1 MEKYNVIIIGAGAS
15 GLMCALN
22 LNKPTLLIE
31 ASDRIGKK
39 ILATGNGKC
48 NITNDIIDARY
59 YNTPLVD
66 KYLKKFDSA
75 QTLKYFEKIGIF
87 TYADKEHRRYPL
99 SNSANTVLNLML
111 KALSLK
117 KNIKMVVNTM
127 PLSVTKL
134 KDGFSIVTKDK
145 TYVCDK
151 LVIATGGNNG
161 TQYLKQLNVDYIGFK
176 PSLMGLKTTK
186 NKGLAG
192 IRVSNVKVSFNEFN
206 EVGEILF
213 KEDGISGIVIFNLS
227 AYLAR
232 NNVRSGK
239 IAIDLLPSITE
250 IDLFKMLEL
259 SIHNNPDYLLVDV
272 LEGFFHKSL
281 AKNILEKLSLDK
293 KLAQDT
299 NQLDID
305 KIVNGIKNFV
315 VNFVGN
321 ADNNQVY
328 TGGVDLSD
336 LDENLQCKRIKNL
349 YFTGE
354 VVNVDGVC
362 GGYNLQW
369 AWTSG
374 KIVADGIKNH
384 KDVWY

>member
-1 MEKYNVIIIGAGAS
+1 
-15 GLMCALN
+15 
-22 LNKPTLLIE
+22 
-31 ASDRIGKK
+31 
-39 ILATGNGKC
+39 
-48 NITNDIIDARY
+48 
-59 YNTPLVD
+59 
-66 KYLKKFDSA
+66 
-75 QTLKYFEKIGIF
+75 
-87 TYADKEHRRYPL
+87 
-99 SNSANTVLNLML
+99 
-111 KALSLK
+111 
-117 KNIKMVVNTM
+117 M
-127 PLSVTKL
+127 PLAVTKL

-151 LVIATGGNNG
+151 LVIATGGNSG

-239 IAIDLLPSITE
+239 MAIDLLPSITE
-250 IDLFKMLEL
+250 SDLFKMLEL

-321 ADNNQVY
+321 ADNNQVH